1 MAQYRLLDMH
11 ALDGE
16 TALDRPRQEM
26 RESVDLN
33 DPALEVVTNLSKV
46 AAMTINPCASMDNAN
61 ERMIAANVRL
71 LFVTDQYYNVMGLVT
86 ARDITGERAI
96 LYIQE
101 HGGRREDI
109 MVRDIMTP
117 RHKIEALDYND
128 LVSAKVGDVVE
139 TLRRSGRQHA
149 VVMKRG
155 EGSNISRIA
164 GVISTTQVINQTGQ
178 QINVIGLP
186 TTIADLAALR

>member
-1 MAQYRLLDMH
+1 
-11 ALDGE
+11 
-16 TALDRPRQEM
+16 
-26 RESVDLN
+26 
-33 DPALEVVTNLSKV
+33 
-46 AAMTINPCASMDNAN
+46 
-61 ERMIAANVRL
+61 
-71 LFVTDQYYNVMGLVT
+71 
-86 ARDITGERAI
+86 
-96 LYIQE
+96 
-101 HGGRREDI
+101 